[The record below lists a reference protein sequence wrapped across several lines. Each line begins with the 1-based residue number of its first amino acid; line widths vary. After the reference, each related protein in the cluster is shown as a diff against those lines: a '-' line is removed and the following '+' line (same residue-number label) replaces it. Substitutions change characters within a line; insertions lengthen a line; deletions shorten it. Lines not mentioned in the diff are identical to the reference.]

1 MYPTFQQRRFFE
13 KREYTLTPGGID
25 VTYASFNKQS
35 KTHLNFEEIGFSQT
49 VISSTNKYLIVG
61 MLYSVFGHF
70 VVLSNR
76 QSAHNE
82 RFIQNLLFYIVL
94 FGLCMAAFII
104 TRRKIFIL
112 SNFDNK
118 PGMGFLTDPE
128 KDEKLAKFLRELK
141 IKRDAFLLE
150 SYGQINK
157 NLPYEQMFND
167 FMWLRNNDVITE
179 EERKLKVEELDRSM
193 QGTSKIVGFG
203 QRN

>member
-1 MYPTFQQRRFFE
+1 
-13 KREYTLTPGGID
+13 
-25 VTYASFNKQS
+25 
-35 KTHLNFEEIGFSQT
+35 
-49 VISSTNKYLIVG
+49 
-61 MLYSVFGHF
+61 
-70 VVLSNR
+70 
-76 QSAHNE
+76 
-82 RFIQNLLFYIVL
+82 
-94 FGLCMAAFII
+94 
-104 TRRKIFIL
+104 
-112 SNFDNK
+112 
-118 PGMGFLTDPE
+118 MGFLTDPE